1 MPPIALALLALLPG
15 VDYLTEVKPLMATR
29 CVACHGAL
37 QQKGG
42 LRLDTVARMRI
53 GGDSGPAIVAGKPS
67 ESPLW
72 QRVAGHG
79 AGRRMP
85 PKGEG
90 EDVNP
95 TEQMRLSEWI
105 AAGAPAPSK
114 ETEDPDPRDH
124 WAFRKPKRAT
134 PPEVIDSILWHLR
147 IALWLG

>member
-67 ESPLW
+67 ESR
-72 QRVAGHG
+72 QRVTAHRPD
-79 AGRRMP
+79 ADMKAAFLSRSSE
-85 PKGEG
+85 EG
-90 EDVNP
+90 LKPDQAASIIYRAEINERWL
-95 TEQMRLSEWI
+95 EQAI
-105 AAGAPAPSK
+105 AA
-114 ETEDPDPRDH
+114 
-124 WAFRKPKRAT
+124 
-134 PPEVIDSILWHLR
+134 
-147 IALWLG
+147 